1 MIFDAQVHVWR
12 DPSAENPWQP
22 EWYQRAHRFPAL
34 RGDELVRMMDSAGTD
49 RAVLVQPSWAGDDN
63 TEAIEAATKHPG
75 RFVVMA
81 RLPLTGPEPRL
92 LDEFAAS
99 PVVAGV
105 RLTFHRPEMEA
116 WLTDGSAAWLWPAL
130 VERDLRVMIYAPGH
144 NAEIARIAMD
154 FPDLAIVVDA
164 LGFRLGQVDDEL
176 AEPLRQLDQLR
187 DLPNVALKATALP
200 AHVTDSY
207 PYPRLGPILRRVFDG
222 FGSHRVMWASDLT
235 RVDASYDEIAGFAAE
250 LGVLDDREL
259 ADFMGG
265 TLDRWLHLDGAGP
278 DHQESS
284 S

>member
-12 DPSAENPWQP
+12 DPSDENPWQR

-34 RGDELVRMMDSAGTD
+34 RGPELVRMMDSAGVD

-63 TEAIEAATKHPG
+63 TEAIAAATEHPD

-81 RLPLTGPEPRL
+81 RLPLTGPESRSL
-92 LDEFAAS
+92 LDEFAES

-116 WLTDGSAAWLWPAL
+116 WLTDGSADWLWPAL
-130 VERDLRVMIYAPGH
+130 VERGLRVMIYAPGR
-144 NAEIARIAMD
+144 NAEIARIATQ
-154 FPDLAIVVDA
+154 FPDLPVVVDA

-176 AEPLRQLDQLR
+176 AGPLRQLDQLA

-207 PYPRLGPILRRVFDG
+207 PYPRLGPILRGLFDR

-235 RVDASYDEIAGFAAE
+235 RVTASYDQIAGFAAE
-250 LGVLDDREL
+250 LGVLDDREI

-265 TLDRWLHLDGAGP
+265 NLSRWLQHGSTFDTREAL
-278 DHQESS
+278 
-284 S
+284 